1 MDSRLLHRGSAHT
14 GNSRRRVLCISFAP
28 RFDGSG
34 GSSSSSDSSINRY
47 PSLEGSSL
55 SILPC
60 FRGRFVLRAGSYYD
74 DLEQWP
80 EIASSHTEAKI
91 ASDEESGDDVAS
103 NSLLGSTRRTK
114 QKRKRPDE
122 ES

>member
-28 RFDGSG
+28 RFDDSG
-34 GSSSSSDSSINRY
+34 GSSSENNINRY

-55 SILPC
+55 SILPS
-60 FRGRFVLRAGSYYD
+60 FRGRFVLRAGRYYD

>member
-28 RFDGSG
+28 RFDDSG
-34 GSSSSSDSSINRY
+34 GSSSSDGSNINRY

>member
-1 MDSRLLHRGSAHT
+1 MDSRLLHRGSAHP
-14 GNSRRRVLCISFAP
+14 GNSRRRVLCIRFAP
-28 RFDGSG
+28 RFDDSG
-34 GSSSSSDSSINRY
+34 GSSINRY

-60 FRGRFVLRAGSYYD
+60 FRGRFVLRAGRYYD

>member
-28 RFDGSG
+28 RFDDSG
-34 GSSSSSDSSINRY
+34 GSRSDNNINRY

-55 SILPC
+55 SILPS

>member
-28 RFDGSG
+28 RFDDSG
-34 GSSSSSDSSINRY
+34 GGSRSDNNLNRY

-60 FRGRFVLRAGSYYD
+60 FRGRFVLRAGRYYD